1 MEFIIKAAVQ
11 LGFNESELLVNQT
24 FMVLIAI
31 QNTNSLS
38 NQEWINKVTSK
49 EELLKVYLKF
59 LNNIY

>member
-1 MEFIIKAAVQ
+1 M
-11 LGFNESELLVNQT
+11 G
-24 FMVLIAI
+24 LIAI

-38 NQEWINKVTSK
+38 NQECITKVTSK